1 MLRQA
6 YILTTLFVAAT
17 CFHEMTQNWTFRRCS
32 FREKFDELRLLGT
45 LFLCMHYYK
54 SAKKLLEKLYKNATP
69 HAVGFMIVNISNSL

>member
-17 CFHEMTQNWTFRRCS
+17 CFHEMIQNRTFRGCG
-32 FREKFDELRLLGT
+32 FDKKFDELRLLDT

-54 SAKKLLEKLYKNATP
+54 SAKNYWKNYIKMQLLMPLA
-69 HAVGFMIVNISNSL
+69 S